1 MRIQDPDPDPQYK
14 QCGSTTLRKSSHA
27 CKVQYVNKICRQQ
40 WIFLTIKALGFE
52 FRSKWSSNADVE
64 HSVHVYCLPVVMS
77 KDTFSV
83 MFMWV
88 TVHPPAPI
96 FFGGMGDAAVDG
108 GRSAARRLAASW
120 RQASSMQWRAGCQ
133 ASLTRWSS
141 ARRSSPSFRPTT
153 RRARLNQL
161 WCSPAAPLLPT
172 VDWLNFRPEQWVPT
186 AWNFVWDPL
195 VQNSRLLYS
204 IQKCDD
210 YGSTGTGT
218 R

>member
-1 MRIQDPDPDPQYK
+1 M
-14 QCGSTTLRKSSHA
+14 
-27 CKVQYVNKICRQQ
+27 N
-40 WIFLTIKALGFE
+40 FLTIKALGFE
-52 FRSKWSSNADVE
+52 SRSKWSSNADVE

-83 MFMWV
+83 
-88 TVHPPAPI
+88 
-96 FFGGMGDAAVDG
+96 
-108 GRSAARRLAASW
+108 RLAASW

>member
-1 MRIQDPDPDPQYK
+1 
-14 QCGSTTLRKSSHA
+14 
-27 CKVQYVNKICRQQ
+27 
-40 WIFLTIKALGFE
+40 
-52 FRSKWSSNADVE
+52 
-64 HSVHVYCLPVVMS
+64 MS

-204 IQKCDD
+204 IQVYSKAPLRWCLR
-210 YGSTGTGT
+210 YKNWIQLQHKIQTFSAVQPLIQYW
-218 R
+218 RQQPLLVL